1 MAMHAWM
8 AGGLLMV
15 AAAGAGG
22 GYYRFMMRTPDATA
36 LCEHIVRQTLAVP
49 ASYERTASETASI
62 SGGTST
68 ILQFDALTRG
78 GEQRSMVAECKTS
91 LEMDTLWRLPESIH
105 VNVNGEDIPD
115 DFARAYAQLWAVNR
129 DGKNVDPAVS
139 YQRAMQIADEALKS
153 SKKK

>member
-1 MAMHAWM
+1 MHAWM
-8 AGGLLMV
+8 AGGLLV
-15 AAAGAGG
+15 VVAAGAGG
-22 GYYRFMMRTPDATA
+22 GYYGFTMRTPEATA
-36 LCEHIVRQTLAVP
+36 LCEHIVKQTLAVP
-49 ASYERTASETASI
+49 ASYERTASVSM

-68 ILQFDALTRG
+68 ILRFDALTLG

-91 LEMDTLWRLPESIH
+91 LEMDPLWRLPESIH

-129 DGKNVDPAVS
+129 DGNNVDPAVS